1 MDEVTIEI
9 KSSIDDPL
17 IDSLVQDEGSQSGME
32 QAISEGDVIMTFDAT
47 PILIG
52 RAEAFSQ
59 ILITSQATGINQTVA
74 DADGNWQ
81 IELNSLESHSNQEIQ
96 LLIIS
101 QDEFGNAS
109 QTTTTIHYDDAV

>member
-1 MDEVTIEI
+1 MWQNVTNM
-9 KSSIDDPL
+9 SIYYTL
-17 IDSLVQDEGSQSGME
+17 VIYTLVQDEGSESGLE
-32 QAISEGDVIMTFDAT
+32 KTISEGFVTITFDAT
-47 PILIG
+47 PILNG

-59 ILITSQATGINQTVA
+59 ILVTSQATGINQTVA

-81 IELNSLESHSNQEIQ
+81 IELNTLENHAHQEIQ

-109 QTTTTIHYDDAV
+109 QTTTLVEYDDAV